1 MSTPPKRRAAAPKIR
16 VLLADDH
23 EVVRIGFK
31 LLLQGTDDIEV
42 VAEADSGEAAYQ
54 AFSRPDA
61 AIDVVVIDLSMPGMG
76 GIEAVNR
83 ILARDPRARILVLSA
98 HEDALHP
105 KRLLRAGALGYLTK
119 RTAPEALIEAI
130 HAVAQRQP
138 YLDARIAQRLAIPQL
153 DAGGDPVER
162 LSEREFEIFV
172 QLAQG
177 RSVNQI
183 AEVHNLAP
191 STVGTHLYNI
201 KQKLGATNQAELT
214 LIAIRRGLIE
224 L

>member
-1 MSTPPKRRAAAPKIR
+1 MSVSVRRHGAAPKIR

-23 EVVRIGFK
+23 AIVRIGFK
-31 LLLQGTDDIEV
+31 LLLQGTDDIDV
-42 VAEADSGEAAYQ
+42 VAEADSGESAYQ
-54 AFSRPDA
+54 AFSQPGA

-76 GIEAVNR
+76 GIEAVKR

-105 KRLLRAGALGYLTK
+105 GRLMRAGALGYLTK

-130 HAVAQRQP
+130 HAVALGQP
-138 YLDARIAQRLAIPQL
+138 YVDARIAQRLAIAQL

-172 QLAQG
+172 QLASG
-177 RSVNQI
+177 RSVIQV
-183 AEVHNLAP
+183 AEAHNLAP

-201 KQKLGATNQAELT
+201 KQKLGASNQAELT

-224 L
+224 V

>member
-1 MSTPPKRRAAAPKIR
+1 MMNEPPRRRGAAPKIR

-23 EVVRIGFK
+23 AIVRFGFK
-31 LLLQGTDDIEV
+31 LLLQGTDDIDV
-42 VAEADSGEAAYQ
+42 VAE
-54 AFSRPDA
+54 
-61 AIDVVVIDLSMPGMG
+61 IDVVVIDLSMPGMG
-76 GIEAVNR
+76 GIEAVKR

-130 HAVAQRQP
+130 HAVALGQP
-138 YLDARIAQRLAIPQL
+138 YVDARLAQRLAIAQF

-172 QLAQG
+172 QLAHG
-177 RSVNQI
+177 RSVIQV
-183 AEVHNLAP
+183 AEAHNLAP

-201 KQKLGATNQAELT
+201 KQKLGAGNQAELT

-224 L
+224 V